1 MDLFV
6 TSLTEAVK
14 MFGDPLLL
22 LLMVVAF
29 IWGAIAGALPGIG
42 PTLAVGLALPFTFG
56 MDPVYAVAF
65 LVAINCADSFGNSIP
80 SILLG
85 VPGGPSAVLTAI
97 DGYALH
103 KQGKSGLALG
113 VQFYGA
119 VFGQFI
125 SLFFFLLLVVP
136 LSGLRYV
143 FLAPEFFSL
152 YFLGMTAIVSISD
165 ENILKGL
172 AATTFGLAISLIGRD
187 PVSSVTR
194 FAYHVELREGI
205 EAVPVI
211 MGMLALSE
219 LFRST
224 RQSFTW
230 GELGTSFSA
239 KFPSLKSL
247 WRVTPAVLMGTC
259 IGTFLGAIPGLG
271 GTTGAFVSYQQSK
284 LWSKHPEEYGHGS
297 IDGVAANEAAQNA
310 SQAGEMVPTFGL
322 GVPGSSTMVLLL
334 AALLIHGFVPGPLLI
349 KTAPK
354 LLYAAVY
361 GLLSITLIMAVL
373 GWPVQFYLLKTVTLD
388 RSLILIGSVALCIVG
403 VFSLNRSVFDV
414 FLMVLFGMV
423 GYIMRRYGYSV
434 AAASIALIL
443 GRGLETNLRL
453 GLLLCDKDLVK
464 FLTRPYTAVTLSIA
478 FALLIYGTI
487 GTIRLARKSATYR
500 RQALAAHLASENALK
515 NT

>member
-14 MFGDPLLL
+14 MFGDPVLL
-22 LLMVVAF
+22 LLMVGAF
-29 IWGAIAGALPGIG
+29 LWGAIAGALPGIG
-42 PTLAVGLALPFTFG
+42 PNLAIGVALPFTFG

-65 LVAINCADSFGNSIP
+65 LVAINCACSFGNSIP
-80 SILLG
+80 AILVG
-85 VPGGPSAVLTAI
+85 VPGTTSAFLTAI

-119 VFGQFI
+119 VVGQFI
-125 SLFFFLLLVVP
+125 SLFFFLALVVP

-143 FLAPEFFSL
+143 FLAPEMFSL

-165 ENILKGL
+165 ENILKGV
-172 AATTFGLAISLIGRD
+172 AATAFGLALSLVGRD

-205 EAVPVI
+205 QVVPVCL
-211 MGMLALSE
+211 GLLAVSE
-219 LFRST
+219 LFRSM

-230 GELGTSFSA
+230 GELGASFSA
-239 KFPSLKSL
+239 KFPPLKSL
-247 WRVTPAVLMGTC
+247 WRVTPSVLMGTC
-259 IGTFLGAIPGLG
+259 IGTFVGAIPGLG
-271 GTTGAFVSYQQSK
+271 GTQAAFISYQQSK

-310 SQAGEMVPTFGL
+310 SQSGEMVPTFGL

-334 AALLIHGFVPGPLLI
+334 AALLIHGFVPGPMLI

-354 LLYAAVY
+354 LLYASVY
-361 GLLSITLIMAVL
+361 GLLSITLIMALL
-373 GWPVQFYLLKTVTLD
+373 GWPLQFYLLKVVTLD
-388 RSLILIGSVALCIVG
+388 RSLILTGSVALCIVG
-403 VFSLNRSVFDV
+403 VFSFNRSIFDV
-414 FLMVLFGMV
+414 FLMILFGIV

-434 AAASIALIL
+434 AGASLALIL
-443 GRGLETNLRL
+443 GDGLETNLRL
-453 GLLLCDKDLVK
+453 GLLLCDKNLIR
-464 FLTRPYTAVTLSIA
+464 FLTRPWTALFVGIS

-487 GTIRLARKSATYR
+487 GTIKLARRAAAVR
-500 RQALAAHLASENALK
+500 RQALAAHLASKAA
-515 NT
+515 